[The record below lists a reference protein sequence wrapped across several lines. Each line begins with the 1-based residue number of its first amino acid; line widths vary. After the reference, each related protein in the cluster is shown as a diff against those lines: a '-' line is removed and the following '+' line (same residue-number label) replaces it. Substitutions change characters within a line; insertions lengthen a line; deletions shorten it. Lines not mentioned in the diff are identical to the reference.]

1 MTNPTPPTS
10 APLPAFHILDVVP
23 STHTLAC
30 DLARS
35 HAPHGEALIAR
46 AQTEGRGRMGR
57 TWRSPADLHHL
68 YLSIITRFPWPLP
81 ELAKLPLLA
90 GLWMAETIHQET
102 QSAARVSLKWPN
114 DLIIHGRK
122 LGGILCE
129 CLTPDD
135 PAQPNTPAVDRER
148 RPQPRRLQHRPL
160 PRTPPPRHYTRR
172 VPLPLPIPQRA
183 GHHRRTPP
191 PNRTHLP
198 QQVSSP
204 TAPRRPPAN
213 LRDQWLAWSCL
224 PSRVRLEDGSE
235 GTATSLDPSGALRV
249 ELLHGGVSSV
259 HAGELH
265 WIELAAQYRP

>member
-1 MTNPTPPTS
+1 
-10 APLPAFHILDVVP
+10 
-23 STHTLAC
+23 
-30 DLARS
+30 
-35 HAPHGEALIAR
+35 
-46 AQTEGRGRMGR
+46 MGR

-135 PAQPNTPAVDRER
+135 PAQPSTPAVIVSVGLNLGGSSTDLSPEL
-148 RPQPRRLQHRPL
+148 RPHAITLAESLSLSPSPSALAITDALRLQIA
-160 PRTPPPRHYTRR
+160 RTFLNKFQA
-172 VPLPLPIPQRA
+172 LPLPDA
-183 GHHRRTPP
+183 
-191 PNRTHLP
+191 
-198 QQVSSP
+198 
-204 TAPRRPPAN
+204 PPAN